1 MNYNP
6 STLAQLLA
14 LALSAMATGALVVYE
29 VASNGVLLSY
39 IQDLQE
45 GGTGS
50 PVGFVKNKE

>member
-6 STLAQLLA
+6 STLASLVV

-29 VASNGVLLSY
+29 VAANGSLLSY

-45 GGTGS
+45 GGSG
-50 PVGFVKNKE
+50 PVGFVKE